1 MYQMRDQSAFMMSG
15 RDVLVKRSR
24 LVYLLARSLSGRTP
38 PARALL
44 DRPGGGARRNRV
56 FARSSSLHV
65 SIMDE
70 QAVHRAVAR
79 MAREL
84 VEQNEG
90 PGNLALLGIHRRGV
104 QIADLIRSEIERAEG
119 VTVPIGS
126 LDITLYRDDLMA
138 IGPRPVI
145 GATVL
150 PEGGV
155 DETAVVIVDDVLFT
169 GRTVRAALH
178 ELMDWGRPAR
188 VSLCVLVDRGEREF
202 PIQPNVVGRIITVL
216 PDQAVEVS
224 VPDLDGRW
232 GVDIVQLSS
241 EAEA

>member
-1 MYQMRDQSAFMMSG
+1 
-15 RDVLVKRSR
+15 
-24 LVYLLARSLSGRTP
+24 
-38 PARALL
+38 
-44 DRPGGGARRNRV
+44 
-56 FARSSSLHV
+56 
-65 SIMDE
+65 MDE

-119 VTVPIGS
+119 VTVPTGS

-169 GRTVRAALH
+169 GRTVRAALN

-216 PDQAVEVS
+216 PDQSVEVS

-232 GVDIVQLSS
+232 GVDIVPLPT

>member
-1 MYQMRDQSAFMMSG
+1 
-15 RDVLVKRSR
+15 
-24 LVYLLARSLSGRTP
+24 
-38 PARALL
+38 
-44 DRPGGGARRNRV
+44 
-56 FARSSSLHV
+56 
-65 SIMDE
+65 MDE

-90 PGNLALLGIHRRGV
+90 PGNLALMGIHRRGV

-119 VTVPIGS
+119 VTIPTGS

-145 GATVL
+145 GASVL

-155 DETAVVIVDDVLFT
+155 DDRAVVIVDDVLFT
-169 GRTVRAALH
+169 GRTIRAALN
-178 ELMDWGRPAR
+178 ELTDWGRPAR
-188 VSLCVLVDRGEREF
+188 VSLCVLVDRGGREF
-202 PIQPNVVGRIITVL
+202 PIQPNVVAKTVTVL
-216 PDQAVEVS
+216 PDQSVEVA

-232 GVDIVQLSS
+232 GVDIVSIS
-241 EAEA
+241 AAADASTEAEV